1 MKMKTIISKGFDVA
15 DVEVIILD
23 RTGNYSRE
31 LAQVIR
37 RQLNRASKE
46 KRQNVSF
53 KIVLTEE

>member
-1 MKMKTIISKGFDVA
+1 MKMKTIVSKGFESP

-23 RTGNYSRE
+23 KTGNYSRE

-37 RQLNRASKE
+37 QQMRKAAKE
-46 KRQNVSF
+46 KGHNVSF

>member
-1 MKMKTIISKGFDVA
+1 MKLKTIISKGFDVA

>member
-1 MKMKTIISKGFDVA
+1 MRQKTIISKGFESP

-23 RTGNYSRE
+23 KTGNYSRE

-37 RQLNRASKE
+37 KQLSKAAKE
-46 KRQNVSF
+46 KGHKVSF

>member
-46 KRQNVSF
+46 KGQNVSF

>member
-1 MKMKTIISKGFDVA
+1 MKMKTIVSKGFESP

-31 LAQVIR
+31 LEQVIR

-46 KRQNVSF
+46 KGQNVSF